1 MLIMLAES
9 RSLRRKLVRH
19 PADAGINDATPSKRG
34 VACLIGEDSIMFRFG
49 TSVFVSILCFAGT
62 SAMAKGTATDPQ
74 IAHIAYTAGQI
85 DIEAAK
91 LACQSLSGGDGP
103 GSRSGK
109 QAGPRVAR

>member
-1 MLIMLAES
+1 
-9 RSLRRKLVRH
+9 
-19 PADAGINDATPSKRG
+19 
-34 VACLIGEDSIMFRFG
+34 MFRFG
-49 TSVFVSILCFAGT
+49 TSLFVSILCFAGT
-62 SAMAKGTATDPQ
+62 SAMAKGTEQPTDPQ

-91 LACQSLSGGDGP
+91 QACQSLSGGDGP